1 MTLLTAAI
9 AAVIV
14 TLVWY
19 FKDGTNEMRIGTL
32 SLMYWGAT
40 LMWLV
45 DAVVEYIELKAA
57 YFTPEPV
64 DMLNDFF
71 LGISVVV
78 LGLIIWLIMF
88 LIKDPKGVLQKRL
101 QRIEQRETATDGVII
116 TSAAVFLGSMKYPDQ
131 SVRPNVR
138 KHIFHFSSA
147 A

>member
-45 DAVVEYIELKAA
+45 DAVVEIGRAH
-57 YFTPEPV
+57 V
-64 DMLNDFF
+64 
-71 LGISVVV
+71 
-78 LGLIIWLIMF
+78 
-88 LIKDPKGVLQKRL
+88 
-101 QRIEQRETATDGVII
+101 
-116 TSAAVFLGSMKYPDQ
+116 
-131 SVRPNVR
+131 
-138 KHIFHFSSA
+138 
-147 A
+147 

>member
-57 YFTPEPV
+57 YFSPEPV
-64 DMLNDFF
+64 SGLFQGPHPVLF
-71 LGISVVV
+71 LPV
-78 LGLIIWLIMF
+78 LF
-88 LIKDPKGVLQKRL
+88 LHD
-101 QRIEQRETATDGVII
+101 
-116 TSAAVFLGSMKYPDQ
+116 
-131 SVRPNVR
+131 
-138 KHIFHFSSA
+138 
-147 A
+147 

>member
-9 AAVIV
+9 AAVIA
-14 TLVWY
+14 TIVWY
-19 FKDGTNEMRIGTL
+19 FKDSTNEMRIGTL

-78 LGLIIWLIMF
+78 LGLIIWLVMF

-101 QRIEQRETATDGVII
+101 QR
-116 TSAAVFLGSMKYPDQ
+116 K
-131 SVRPNVR
+131 
-138 KHIFHFSSA
+138 
-147 A
+147 

>member
-57 YFTPEPV
+57 YFLPNRTV
-64 DMLNDFF
+64 T
-71 LGISVVV
+71 V
-78 LGLIIWLIMF
+78 LELFTFRFRRGTY
-88 LIKDPKGVLQKRL
+88 VRL
-101 QRIEQRETATDGVII
+101 VGY
-116 TSAAVFLGSMKYPDQ
+116 FKY
-131 SVRPNVR
+131 
-138 KHIFHFSSA
+138 
-147 A
+147 

>member
-45 DAVVEYIELKAA
+45 DLKAA

-78 LGLIIWLIMF
+78 LGLIIWLVMF

-101 QRIEQRETATDGVII
+101 QR
-116 TSAAVFLGSMKYPDQ
+116 K
-131 SVRPNVR
+131 
-138 KHIFHFSSA
+138 
-147 A
+147 

>member
-45 DAVVEYIELKAA
+45 DGTGGHAE
-57 YFTPEPV
+57 
-64 DMLNDFF
+64 
-71 LGISVVV
+71 
-78 LGLIIWLIMF
+78 
-88 LIKDPKGVLQKRL
+88 
-101 QRIEQRETATDGVII
+101 
-116 TSAAVFLGSMKYPDQ
+116 
-131 SVRPNVR
+131 
-138 KHIFHFSSA
+138 
-147 A
+147 

>member
-64 DMLNDFF
+64 RNYTDAKKADTARF
-71 LGISVVV
+71 
-78 LGLIIWLIMF
+78 
-88 LIKDPKGVLQKRL
+88 
-101 QRIEQRETATDGVII
+101 RE
-116 TSAAVFLGSMKYPDQ
+116 Y
-131 SVRPNVR
+131 
-138 KHIFHFSSA
+138 FHFMLDQGNYFGPSQFEAIFVSNAHTLREIDKTLGDADAFFSA
-147 A
+147 HSGN

>member
-78 LGLIIWLIMF
+78 LGLIIWLVMF

-101 QRIEQRETATDGVII
+101 QRNRNINSPFFKGIFEQQEFAIADSCCFTVQCNSCT
-116 TSAAVFLGSMKYPDQ
+116 
-131 SVRPNVR
+131 
-138 KHIFHFSSA
+138 
-147 A
+147 

>member
-64 DMLNDFF
+64 DMLNENRNINSPFF
-71 LGISVVV
+71 KGI
-78 LGLIIWLIMF
+78 F
-88 LIKDPKGVLQKRL
+88 
-101 QRIEQRETATDGVII
+101 EQQE
-116 TSAAVFLGSMKYPDQ
+116 SAIADSCCFTVQCNSCT
-131 SVRPNVR
+131 
-138 KHIFHFSSA
+138 
-147 A
+147 

>member
-57 YFTPEPV
+57 YFSPEPEIEPQPWQPLR
-64 DMLNDFF
+64 D
-71 LGISVVV
+71 
-78 LGLIIWLIMF
+78 
-88 LIKDPKGVLQKRL
+88 KVLQGCIK
-101 QRIEQRETATDGVII
+101 EREWFASGTFEMMFGFPLDMI
-116 TSAAVFLGSMKYPDQ
+116 
-131 SVRPNVR
+131 
-138 KHIFHFSSA
+138 
-147 A
+147 